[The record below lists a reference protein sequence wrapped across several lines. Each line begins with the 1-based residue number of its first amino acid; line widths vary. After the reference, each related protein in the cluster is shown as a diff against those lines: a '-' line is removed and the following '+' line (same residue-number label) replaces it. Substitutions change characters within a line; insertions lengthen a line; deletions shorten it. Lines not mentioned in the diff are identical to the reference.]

1 MDRELIAEKIDRSD
15 AACTRKK
22 KRHSSA
28 AVLREDRD
36 AQDIIALNLT
46 RAVQLCVDVAAHILA
61 ERDEPVPDTMSASFE
76 RLQQAGVIS
85 KPLATRMQGA
95 VGFRNIV
102 IHAYRDVDW
111 DIVYTIVSDR
121 VLRKS

>member
-1 MDRELIAEKIDRSD
+1 MR
-15 AACTRKK
+15 
-22 KRHSSA
+22 
-28 AVLREDRD
+28 REDGD

-61 ERDEPVPDTMSASFE
+61 ERDEPVPDTMSALFE
-76 RLQQAGVIS
+76 RLKQAGVIS

-111 DIVYTIVSDR
+111 DSVYTIVSDR
-121 VLRKS
+121 LDDFRNFAWLPDSFEHMVPKPLPRVSSRA